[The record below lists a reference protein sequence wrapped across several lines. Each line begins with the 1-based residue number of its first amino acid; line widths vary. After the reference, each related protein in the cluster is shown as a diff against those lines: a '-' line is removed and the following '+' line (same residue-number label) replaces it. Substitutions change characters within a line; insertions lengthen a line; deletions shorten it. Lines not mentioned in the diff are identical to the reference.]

1 MNKDEMRPPPLDL
14 RFGIPPYVPSWD
26 ILRRMTESLRAQP
39 VPVPDRTVE
48 HVLDMGSFGCDD
60 ESDDEGE
67 YGDYNYTAMKSRIS
81 ACSSFSFV
89 SCNSSVRGWILF
101 VCFALFCLLVAAFRV
116 KMPVASFKFVREK
129 V

>member
-1 MNKDEMRPPPLDL
+1 MNKEELRPPPLDL

-39 VPVPDRTVE
+39 VPFPDRAVE
-48 HVLDMGSFGCDD
+48 HVLDMGAFGCDESED
-60 ESDDEGE
+60 EDEYVDD
-67 YGDYNYTAMKSRIS
+67 YTAMKSRL
-81 ACSSFSFV
+81 CSSASSSFL

-116 KMPVASFKFVREK
+116 KVPVASFKFVREK